1 MDLSPA
7 IILTTWASGIAAG
20 GAVVAWWRVVGPGYL
35 WLVGAVVAVTGGL
48 SAAAGAGR
56 VAWAGVLMAVAGALG
71 ARSRRVAVP
80 AFAVATGFFMASV
93 WESEVAA
100 IALLVTGTLLL
111 GGITTEM
118 LLGHWFLVDPTLPR
132 WSLIALDV
140 VAAVGLSLE
149 AAVVVGSGSLVA
161 TGQDAAYS
169 AVYVALAV
177 FCGLLTIGVW
187 GSLREPRYSGVMAA
201 TGLSYLAVLVAFG
214 VVTVGRSLVAGSI

>member
-1 MDLSPA
+1 MDLNPA
-7 IILTTWASGIAAG
+7 IILITWVSGIAAG

-35 WLVGAVVAVTGGL
+35 WLVGAVVAVIGGL
-48 SAAAGAGR
+48 SAAAGAGHL
-56 VAWAGVLMAVAGALG
+56 AWAGALIAVVGALG

-80 AFAVATGFFMASV
+80 AFAVATGLFMASV
-93 WESEVAA
+93 WESEATA
-100 IALLVTGTLLL
+100 IALLVTGMVLL

-140 VAAVGLSLE
+140 AAAVGLFLDT
-149 AAVVVGSGSLVA
+149 AVVVGSGSLVF

-177 FCGLLTIGVW
+177 FCGLLMIGVW

>member
-7 IILTTWASGIAAG
+7 LILVTWVSGIAAG
-20 GAVVAWWRVVGPGYL
+20 AAVVAWWRVVGPGYL
-35 WLVGAVVAVTGGL
+35 WLVGAVVAVIGGL

-56 VAWAGVLMAVAGALG
+56 IAWAGVAMAVVGALG
-71 ARSRRVAVP
+71 AQSRSVAAP
-80 AFAVATGFFMASV
+80 AFALGAGFFVASV
-93 WESEVAA
+93 WESEATA
-100 IALLVTGTLLL
+100 IVLLLTGTLFL

-132 WSLIALDV
+132 WSLITLDA
-140 VAAVGLSLE
+140 VAAVGLASE
-149 AAVVVGSGSLVA
+149 VAVVVAAGSL
-161 TGQDAAYS
+161 TTSGQDAVYS
-169 AVYVALAV
+169 AVYAVLAA
-177 FCGLLTIGVW
+177 FCAVLMLGVW